1 MESCVMSKTLNSE
14 TTRFDTRIAI
24 PSTDSSQDDDVFTLA
39 IGTQTPVLAIGGDL
53 KARACLLTG
62 RTATMGQCIG
72 NINDPTR
79 YRAYCDVIDGL
90 TEQLG
95 SNAKLVAHDLH
106 PNYLSTRLA
115 LRMGL
120 PTIGV
125 QHHHAHIVSVM
136 AEQRLTKPVIGIC
149 CDGAGFGTDDALWGC
164 EVMHCHAGGFKRMGH
179 LEYFPLLGD
188 DAAAIETWR
197 PALALVQQALGDDWR
212 HATSRQFSLT
222 PQDELNALSRLL
234 ESKLPL
240 HQTSSLGR
248 VFDGVSFLLG
258 ICNKNTHEA
267 EAAIAL
273 ERATTCEH
281 VDPYPYE
288 TRAGRDGVLMSL
300 SPALRAILCDSRDRV
315 PVSRIANRFHES
327 VARMLAATAIMA
339 AEEVGVRTIVL
350 AGGCFANAHLRTR
363 VTSRLQQRHYDVAVP
378 LRLPFGDA
386 ALALG
391 QAVVGAAMRGGGG

>member
-1 MESCVMSKTLNSE
+1 MSQTSISE
-14 TTRFDTRIAI
+14 TTPLDARFAFASPET
-24 PSTDSSQDDDVFTLA
+24 TDGTDVLTLV
-39 IGTQTPVLAIGGDL
+39 TCTKTPVLAMGGDL
-53 KARACLLTG
+53 KARACLLDG
-62 RTATMGQCIG
+62 RTATMSQCLG
-72 NINDPTR
+72 NVNDPTH
-79 YRAYCDVIDGL
+79 YRAYCKVIADL
-90 TEQLG
+90 AEEMG
-95 SNAKLVAHDLH
+95 SNAKWVAHDLH
-106 PNYLSTRLA
+106 SNYLSTRLA
-115 LRMGL
+115 QRMGL

-149 CDGAGFGTDDALWGC
+149 CDGAGFGTDDATWGC
-164 EVMHCHAGGFKRMGH
+164 EVMYCHAGGFKRMGH

-212 HATSRQFSLT
+212 HTTSRQFSFA
-222 PQDELNALSRLL
+222 PQDELNALARLS

-258 ICNKNTHEA
+258 LCNKNTHEA

-273 ERATTCEH
+273 ERATTCDH
-281 VDPYPYE
+281 VEPYPYE

-300 SPALRAILCDSRDRV
+300 SPALRAILCDSRDHV
-315 PVSRIANRFHES
+315 PVSQIANRFHES

-339 AEEVGVRTIVL
+339 AEEAGVRTIVL

-363 VTSRLQQRHYDVAVP
+363 VTSRLQQRRYDVAVP

-391 QAVVGAAMRGGGG
+391 QAVAGAAMRGGGG